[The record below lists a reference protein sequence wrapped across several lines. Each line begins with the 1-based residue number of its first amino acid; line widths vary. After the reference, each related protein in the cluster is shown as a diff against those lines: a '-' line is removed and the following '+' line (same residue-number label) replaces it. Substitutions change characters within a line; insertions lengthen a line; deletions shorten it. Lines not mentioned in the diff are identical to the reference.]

1 MCPLK
6 MKSLF
11 PQFCGAPAS
20 KPTDLESQMLSALV
34 FPVLDCKAY
43 MGLRTLS
50 PVREP
55 LQYTYSLL
63 CGLPILGGNMSLY
76 LLPVLLWFL
85 LCVFRFQPFSST
97 VVL

>member
-1 MCPLK
+1 

-11 PQFCGAPAS
+11 HQFCGASAS

-34 FPVLDCKAY
+34 FLVLDCEAY
-43 MGLRTLS
+43 MGLRSLI

-63 CGLPILGGNMSLY
+63 CGLPILRGNMSLS
-76 LLPVLLWFL
+76 LRPV
-85 LCVFRFQPFSST
+85 
-97 VVL
+97 